1 LRRIDRHSGS
11 SPVAVRRTAATT
23 ARPADSL
30 DWLVGGGEMG
40 GLIRS
45 MDWSATPL
53 GSIEA
58 WPQSLRTMV
67 SVCLASNFPINIV
80 WGPQHVQIYNDGYRP
95 ICGAKHPG
103 SMGQHFCECWASAWP
118 VVGEAFDRA
127 LTGGTQ
133 FLENQR
139 MFLDRNGYLEEAYFT
154 SSFSPIRD
162 ETGAVGGVFHPV
174 TETTARM
181 LSERRARTL
190 RDLVAR
196 AGEARTTEE
205 ACALITRTLADYA
218 SDLPFV
224 LLYLVDQNG
233 ARARLAGAS
242 GLEPGSAASPLE
254 VELCALGDS
263 GWPLGRVI
271 AQRRLEQVD
280 ALESRF
286 GALRCGPYPEPPQTA
301 FVFPIQPSGP
311 ERPLGLLVAGVSARL
326 ALDDAYRDFY
336 EMLASAVTAAVR
348 DARAYQE
355 ERKRADAL
363 AEIDRVKTTFFSNVS
378 HELRTPLTLILG
390 LVEEGRADAGDALA
404 PRHRQRQQTI
414 HRNALRLLK
423 LVNTLLD
430 FSRIEAGRIHAS
442 FEPLDLSALTVELVS
457 NFRSAIERAGLR
469 LVMDTPP
476 LPEDV
481 HVDREMWEKIV
492 LNLVSNAY
500 KFTFEGEIGISLQ
513 ATREHAVLV
522 VRDTGI
528 GIPQEELPH
537 VFERFHRVRGAHAR
551 THEGTGIGL
560 SLVQE
565 LVRFHGGTIRA
576 ESEVGRGTTFT
587 VTIPRG
593 KAHLPAERV
602 GAPRALAS
610 TAIGAEPFVE
620 EALRWLPGG
629 PTDPEPVEIR
639 SDLGVD
645 GGAPGEEA
653 GPRARILVVD
663 DNADMR
669 AYVASLLGRVW
680 NVTAVA
686 DGAAALRAVRDDPP
700 DLVLSDVMMPGLNGF
715 ELLRALREDE
725 RTKTIPIILLS
736 ARAGEEATIEG
747 LEAGADDYL
756 VKPFS
761 ARQIVARARTALS
774 LSRLRREL
782 EEKQAELLARGEDRL
797 HLAVEAT
804 GLGIWEMDLETEIVS
819 YNAQCAALLGLPP
832 GSPMAYEGTLLALP
846 PDDRE
851 KVREA
856 VRRAHDPAGDGMFT
870 VEYRTLGLGD
880 GVQRWIAA
888 SGRVFFRA
896 GRAVR
901 FLGTLLDITE
911 RAELMAREQKARA
924 AAEEAN
930 RLKDEFLATVS
941 HELRTPLTSIM
952 GWASILGGA
961 RSNPAMLAKGIEVID
976 RNAKAQK
983 AIIDDI
989 LDVSRIITGQ
999 LRVSQEPVDFD
1010 AVVKD
1015 TIDVVTPSAAAKN
1028 IDVRYVRG
1036 GGSCRVVGDSDR
1048 LRQVLWNLLSN
1059 ALKFTPPGGRVE
1071 VTLDQRGGAV
1081 RLRVADTGEGIAPAQ
1096 LPYIFDRFRQADGS
1110 TTRRHG
1116 GLGLGLSIVR
1126 HLVELHG
1133 GEVHAESPGK
1143 GRGATFT
1150 MELPVRPSAP
1160 DRAPSRDDTTGGPLP
1175 TRAPEQALEGV
1186 SVKGD

>member
-1 LRRIDRHSGS
+1 MARRYDLRRIDRHSGS
-11 SPVAVRRTAATT
+11 SPVAVGTAATT
-23 ARPADSL
+23 ARPADNL
-30 DWLVGGGEMG
+30 DWLAGGGEMG

-80 WGPQHVQIYNDGYRP
+80 WGPQRVQIYNDGYQP
-95 ICGAKHPG
+95 MCGAKHPG

-127 LTGGTQ
+127 LAGGTQ

-139 MFLDRNGYLEEAYFT
+139 MFLDRNGYLEETYFT

-162 ETGAVGGVFHPV
+162 ETGAVGGVFHPA

-181 LSERRARTL
+181 LSERRARAL

-196 AGEARTTEE
+196 AGEAHTTEE

-233 ARARLAGAS
+233 ARARLVGAA

-280 ALESRF
+280 ALERRF
-286 GALRCGPYPEPPQTA
+286 GALRCGPYPEPPRAA

-326 ALDDAYRDFY
+326 PLDDAYRDFY

-390 LVEEGRADAGDALA
+390 LVEEGRADAGDALT
-404 PRHRQRQQTI
+404 PRHRQRQETI

-476 LPEDV
+476 SPEDV

-513 ATREHAVLV
+513 TTREHVALA
-522 VRDTGI
+522 VRDTGT

-551 THEGTGIGL
+551 THDGTGIGL

-565 LVRFHGGTIRA
+565 LVRLHGGTIRA

-629 PTDPEPVEIR
+629 PPDPEPAEIR
-639 SDLGVD
+639 SHLGAD

-669 AYVASLLGRVW
+669 AYITSLLGRVW
-680 NVTAVA
+680 TVTAVA

-715 ELLRALREDE
+715 
-725 RTKTIPIILLS
+725 
-736 ARAGEEATIEG
+736 
-747 LEAGADDYL
+747 
-756 VKPFS
+756 
-761 ARQIVARARTALS
+761 
-774 LSRLRREL
+774 
-782 EEKQAELLARGEDRL
+782 
-797 HLAVEAT
+797 
-804 GLGIWEMDLETEIVS
+804 
-819 YNAQCAALLGLPP
+819 
-832 GSPMAYEGTLLALP
+832 
-846 PDDRE
+846 
-851 KVREA
+851 
-856 VRRAHDPAGDGMFT
+856 
-870 VEYRTLGLGD
+870 
-880 GVQRWIAA
+880 
-888 SGRVFFRA
+888 
-896 GRAVR
+896 
-901 FLGTLLDITE
+901 
-911 RAELMAREQKARA
+911 
-924 AAEEAN
+924 
-930 RLKDEFLATVS
+930 
-941 HELRTPLTSIM
+941 
-952 GWASILGGA
+952 
-961 RSNPAMLAKGIEVID
+961 
-976 RNAKAQK
+976 
-983 AIIDDI
+983 
-989 LDVSRIITGQ
+989 
-999 LRVSQEPVDFD
+999 
-1010 AVVKD
+1010 
-1015 TIDVVTPSAAAKN
+1015 
-1028 IDVRYVRG
+1028 
-1036 GGSCRVVGDSDR
+1036 
-1048 LRQVLWNLLSN
+1048 
-1059 ALKFTPPGGRVE
+1059 
-1071 VTLDQRGGAV
+1071 
-1081 RLRVADTGEGIAPAQ
+1081 
-1096 LPYIFDRFRQADGS
+1096 
-1110 TTRRHG
+1110 
-1116 GLGLGLSIVR
+1116 
-1126 HLVELHG
+1126 
-1133 GEVHAESPGK
+1133 
-1143 GRGATFT
+1143 
-1150 MELPVRPSAP
+1150 
-1160 DRAPSRDDTTGGPLP
+1160 
-1175 TRAPEQALEGV
+1175 
-1186 SVKGD
+1186 